1 MKKFRFMPK
10 LAAAI
15 VSATMIFSGA
25 VPAFAEGTSTSTTTG
40 TSTSVTGGTMTF
52 NKYLIIPA
60 NAHIPTKEFTFSIKP
75 ADKGIPGTSD
85 TQEVKQ
91 GIGSPIVGS
100 ASFTKDSSTTYNSIQ
115 EGDAIT
121 LSSGY
126 KYAKT
131 AVTVNFSNVNF
142 TATGIYRY
150 IITETDDDPNY
161 EITTSSKAIDV
172 YVTRNK
178 DNSLVVQAY
187 VLHDGTTSAVSK
199 SEAQSKDSGF
209 VNTYVN
215 SHDLAFEKTTTGNQ
229 RNPDDTFKFTLNI
242 TNAIPNSR
250 FAAKAQATNEDT
262 KNITY
267 IDTNEN
273 GKASQTVYL
282 KTGERFAVYA
292 LNNNASYTVTEDA
305 DTNSKLGYTLSRID
319 WAVGDNDKTLKD
331 GSTIELSNNAVHD
344 DALTKNA
351 QFNFINTKEGTVP
364 TGVIFAVA
372 PFAIGAV
379 AIAAFVI
386 LKVRKAAKQ

>member
-25 VPAFAEGTSTSTTTG
+25 VPAFAAGSA
-40 TSTSVTGGTMTF
+40 TSVTGTSNTF

-60 NAHIPTKEFTFSIKP
+60 NAHVPTKTFTFSIKP
-75 ADKGIPGTSD
+75 ADNDIPGTSS
-85 TQEVKQ
+85 TQEVKK
-91 GIGSPIVGS
+91 GIGSPTVGS
-100 ASFTKDSSTTYNSIQ
+100 ASFTKDSTETFSSLQ

-121 LSSGY
+121 LPSGY

-131 AVTVNFSNVNF
+131 SVTVDFSNVTF
-142 TATGIYRY
+142 KATGIYRY
-150 IITETDDDPNY
+150 IISETTNDPNY
-161 EITTSSKAIDV
+161 KITTVSKAYDV
-172 YVTRNK
+172 YVTR
-178 DNSLVVQAY
+178 DNNNNLVVQAY
-187 VLHDGTTSAVSK
+187 VLHDGTTSTVSK
-199 SEAQSKDSGF
+199 SQAQAKDSGF

-250 FAAKAQATNEDT
+250 FAAKADASNENT

-267 IDTNEN
+267 IDTDEN
-273 GKASQTVYL
+273 GEATQIVYL

-305 DTNSKLGYTLSRID
+305 DTNSKLGYDLAKIN
-319 WAVGDNDKTLKD
+319 WAVGDYDTTLKD

-351 QFNFINTKEGTVP
+351 QFNFINTKDGTVP

-386 LKVRKAAKQ
+386 LKVRKAVKQ